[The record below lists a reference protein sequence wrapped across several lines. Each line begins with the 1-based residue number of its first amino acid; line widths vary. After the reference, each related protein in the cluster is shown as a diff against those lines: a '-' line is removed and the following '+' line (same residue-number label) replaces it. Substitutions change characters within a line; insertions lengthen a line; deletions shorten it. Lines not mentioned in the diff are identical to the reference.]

1 MSVTV
6 KQMTITQMSRVI
18 LSDLQG
24 SDDVVPSVMLL
35 ILLKLIVILKLKDQ
49 TDE

>member
-24 SDDVVPSVMLL
+24 SDDVVPSEMLL
-35 ILLKLIVILKLKDQ
+35 ILGTSDLI
-49 TDE
+49 EFNF

>member
-24 SDDVVPSVMLL
+24 SDDVVPSEMLL

>member
-18 LSDLQG
+18 LQG
-24 SDDVVPSVMLL
+24 SDDVVPSEMLL